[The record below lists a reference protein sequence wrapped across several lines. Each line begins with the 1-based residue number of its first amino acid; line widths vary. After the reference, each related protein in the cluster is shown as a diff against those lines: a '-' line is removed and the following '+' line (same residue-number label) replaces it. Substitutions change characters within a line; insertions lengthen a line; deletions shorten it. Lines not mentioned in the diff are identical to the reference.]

1 MTINWMLKDCDSNV
15 YMCLYAKKWMK
26 QANEKR
32 WYVIE
37 KNGSIRS
44 RDQIQRQWKKGE
56 DFAVFFFLLFRKREK
71 LYFSL
76 FFSLF
81 INTTT
86 IVFDAEE
93 RVELFSDDTN
103 NDQFCVYVTKS
114 LWSNRI
120 VLGNWNY
127 NIRNCAEAIYTYI
140 FFRKDVC

>member
-1 MTINWMLKDCDSNV
+1 MWFKCLHVFVREEMNETGEWKTMICYWKEWVDSLERSNTKTV
-15 YMCLYAKKWMK
+15 KK
-26 QANEKR
+26 R
-32 WYVIE
+32 
-37 KNGSIRS
+37 GRFRSI
-44 RDQIQRQWKKGE
+44 
-56 DFAVFFFLLFRKREK
+56 FFLLFRKREK